1 MTQKT
6 ISPPPTTSAGQAD
19 IEFSKYLTRGPY
31 HWQEISSSLRGHN
44 AFVRAR
50 YDATLQAAG
59 AVRGARVL
67 DLGCGDAALSFLLR
81 QQGATVVG
89 TDLDWIGVVWG
100 QRQWRNQGTQA
111 ALAMANGYDLPFPD
125 AAFDCVICSEVLE
138 HVQRPERLV
147 GEMRRV
153 LKVGGRFVLTTPCRL
168 QEHPDRFHV
177 HEFFPDELQAL
188 LTAVGFAEV
197 VVHLSHPV
205 AMSDLYALR
214 WPFPL
219 RRPFHHLFNLASVLG
234 FNPFRLT
241 GFRTYELLI
250 ASGQNR
256 AAYG

>member
-1 MTQKT
+1 MTKKT
-6 ISPPPTTSAGQAD
+6 SASLPTTSAGQAD

-31 HWQEISSSLRGHN
+31 HWQEMAPSLRGHN

-59 AVRGARVL
+59 AVNGARVL

-89 TDLDWIGVVWG
+89 TDLDWLGVAWG
-100 QRQWRNQGTQA
+100 YRQWQQRGASA

-138 HVQRPERLV
+138 HVQRPERLL

-153 LKVGGRFVLTTPCRL
+153 LRAGGRFVLTTPCRL
-168 QEHPDRFHV
+168 HEHPDRFHV
-177 HEFFPDELQAL
+177 HEFYPDELQAL
-188 LTAVGFAEV
+188 LTAAGFAEV
-197 VVHLSHPV
+197 TVTLSHPV
-205 AMSDLYALR
+205 ALSDLYALR
-214 WPFPL
+214 GAFPL
-219 RRPFHHLFNLASVLG
+219 RRPFHHLFNLASILG
-234 FNPFRLT
+234 VNPLRWT

-250 ASGQNR
+250 AAGHNR
-256 AAYG
+256 ATHG